1 MSERIK
7 QFKSVSVSKKCPGNH
22 SITPLHVACINP
34 NADVLRMFLDVNPD
48 FNMQDAQMRKPI
60 HYAAANSS
68 PEALKLLIERGA
80 NLADVDS
87 QKVTPLHAAA
97 AAKRAGNV
105 RLILECCPSLLK
117 LRDRAGRT
125 AMAFAC

>member
-1 MSERIK
+1 
-7 QFKSVSVSKKCPGNH
+7 
-22 SITPLHVACINP
+22 
-34 NADVLRMFLDVNPD
+34 MFLDVNPD

-105 RLILECCPSLLK
+105 RLILEGCPSLLK